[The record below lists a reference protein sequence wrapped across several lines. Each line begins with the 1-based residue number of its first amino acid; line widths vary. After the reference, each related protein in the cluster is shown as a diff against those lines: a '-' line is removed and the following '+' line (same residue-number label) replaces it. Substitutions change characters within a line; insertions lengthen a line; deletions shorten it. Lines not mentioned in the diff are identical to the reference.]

1 MGLLR
6 NSSWTD
12 RRDHRDQETRYSK
25 VMFGSAKKASHDVLI
40 YLLVVKCHHFS
51 LWFQHWFFRWWD
63 WFIMFSMGWNCRK
76 QKLGCLFYL
85 RYLRDVFIL
94 SHSDCLQLERET
106 VFEDLYFAH
115 VLIPLSGT
123 AVLSLV
129 PGLFAW
135 ALSLLTVALK
145 TSGGQTSLLVEVSEM
160 AHEHVQNR
168 GAKAAKGFSN
178 S

>member
-25 VMFGSAKKASHDVLI
+25 VMFGSAKKASHDVFI

-85 RYLRDVFIL
+85 RYFRGVFIL
-94 SHSDCLQLERET
+94 SHSDCLQLERDKPCLEICT
-106 VFEDLYFAH
+106 SHTCWSHCQVR
-115 VLIPLSGT
+115 
-123 AVLSLV
+123 
-129 PGLFAW
+129 LFSRW
-135 ALSLLTVALK
+135 YLGCLREPFRSWQSPWKPV
-145 TSGGQTSLLVEVSEM
+145 
-160 AHEHVQNR
+160 
-168 GAKAAKGFSN
+168 AAKNRCWLKWAKWLTSTSKTEVRRPRRVLN